1 MEQTEKISARN
12 KWSYSIG
19 CIGRDMCYALFSSY
33 LVYFLINAIGVSD
46 WELGVIT
53 IIMLIGRIWDAI
65 NDPIMGV
72 IVDNTK
78 SRWGKFKPWIILGAV
93 ASAGITMLL
102 FTDFGISGVPFLI
115 LFAIFYF
122 LFDITFTA
130 NDIGYWSMLPSM
142 STSQKEREKI
152 SSLARIF
159 ANVGMFLIMGVTP
172 IVINSNIGAIK
183 GFFIIALITSIT
195 FILCQLLVIFGVK
208 EKFNPI
214 TSRQDKTHFK
224 EILKLIFK
232 NDQLLTI
239 AISILLFNIGYY
251 ITTALGIYF
260 FDYDYG
266 DLGDG
271 KAYTVFLVVVAV
283 TQILALAV
291 YPVFSKRLNRK
302 QLFTLSI
309 VLVVLGYIGFMLI
322 GYAFPMNLITLV
334 IIGVI
339 LFFGQ
344 AFIQLLV
351 LVMLADTI
359 EYGQWKLGK
368 RTESV
373 LFSLNPFIT
382 KMASAIQVGVTNLTL
397 IISGISV
404 LANRRSE
411 IEDSFKKGL
420 INAIEKTDQ
429 LKNILTDVNDNM
441 LLILRISMIVIP
453 LLCILGCYVI
463 YMTKYKID
471 TKMYDRIITDLKAGK
486 TKDGYLDNPNSDIE
500 NTQNKNNPEK

>member
-1 MEQTEKISARN
+1 MEQTDKISARN
-12 KWSYSIG
+12 KWTYSIG

-46 WELGVIT
+46 WELGAIT
-53 IIMLIGRIWDAI
+53 IIMLIARIWDAV

-78 SRWGKFKPWIILGAV
+78 SKWGKFKPWIILGAV
-93 ASAGITMLL
+93 GSAAITMLL
-102 FTDFGISGVPFLI
+102 FTDLGISGVPFLI
-115 LFAIFYF
+115 IFTVFYF

-142 STSQKEREKI
+142 STDQKQREKV

-172 IVINSNIGAIK
+172 VVINSNIGAIK
-183 GFFIIALITSIT
+183 GFFIIALVTSIA
-195 FILCQLLVIFGVK
+195 FVACQILVIFGVK

-224 EILKLIFK
+224 DILKLIFK

-251 ITTALGIYF
+251 ITTSLGIYF

-271 KAYTVFLVVVAV
+271 TAYTIFLVIVAV

-291 YPVFSKRLNRK
+291 YPLFSKYFNRK

-309 VLVVLGYIGFMLI
+309 VLVVIGYIGFMII
-322 GYAFPMNLITLV
+322 GYVLPMHIITLV

-382 KMASAIQVGVTNLTL
+382 KLASAIQVGVTNLTL
-397 IISGISV
+397 IISGISI
-404 LANRRSE
+404 LANRRSG
-411 IEDSFKKGL
+411 IEEDFKNKIIDEVTKNL
-420 INAIEKTDQ
+420 QMKAI
-429 LKNILTDVNDNM
+429 LSDVNDNM
-441 LLILRISMIVIP
+441 LLILRISMIVVP
-453 LLCILGCYVI
+453 LLCILGCYII
-463 YMTKYKID
+463 YMTKFKID
-471 TKMYDRIITDLKAGK
+471 KKMYDRIITDLKAGK
-486 TKDGYLDNPNSDIE
+486 TKDGLLDKLDNTE
-500 NTQNKNNPEK
+500 NNEKEDKQKE

>member
-1 MEQTEKISARN
+1 MEQTDKISARN
-12 KWSYSIG
+12 KWTYSIG
-19 CIGRDMCYALFSSY
+19 CIGRDMCYALFGSY
-33 LVYFLINAIGVSD
+33 LVYFLINAVGISD
-46 WELGVIT
+46 WELGAVT
-53 IIMLIGRIWDAI
+53 VIMLIARIWDAV
-65 NDPIMGV
+65 NDPIMGI
-72 IVDNTK
+72 IVDNTRSK
-78 SRWGKFKPWIILGAV
+78 WGKFKPWIILGAV
-93 ASAGITMLL
+93 GSAAITMLL

-115 LFAIFYF
+115 VFTLFYF

-142 STSQKEREKI
+142 STDQKQREKV

-159 ANVGMFLIMGVTP
+159 ANVGLFLIMGVTP
-172 IVINSNIGAIK
+172 VIINSSIGAIK
-183 GFFIIALITSIT
+183 GFFIIALITSIA
-195 FILCQLLVIFGVK
+195 FVACQLLVIFGVK

-224 EILKLIFK
+224 DILKLIFK

-239 AISILLFNIGYY
+239 AVSILLFNIGYY

-271 KAYTVFLVVVAV
+271 KAYTIFLVVVAV
-283 TQILALAV
+283 TQVLALAI
-291 YPVFSKRLNRK
+291 YPLFSKRFNRK
-302 QLFTLSI
+302 QIFTLSI
-309 VLVVLGYIGFMLI
+309 ILVVIGYIGFMLI
-322 GYAFPMNLITLV
+322 GYVLPMNIITLV
-334 IIGVI
+334 IIGAI

-368 RTESV
+368 RSESV

-382 KMASAIQVGVTNLTL
+382 KLASAIQVGVTNLTL

-404 LANRRSE
+404 LANKRSGIEENFKNDIINE
-411 IEDSFKKGL
+411 IT
-420 INAIEKTDQ
+420 KTEQ
-429 LKNILTDVNDNM
+429 MKRILLDVNDNM
-441 LLILRISMIVIP
+441 LLILRISMIIIP
-453 LLCILGCYVI
+453 LLCILGCYII
-463 YMTKYKID
+463 YMTKYKLD
-471 TKMYDRIITDLKAGK
+471 NKMYDRIITDLKAGK
-486 TKDGYLDNPNSDIE
+486 TKDGLLDDLIDSEKE
-500 NTQNKNNPEK
+500 NNNRKE